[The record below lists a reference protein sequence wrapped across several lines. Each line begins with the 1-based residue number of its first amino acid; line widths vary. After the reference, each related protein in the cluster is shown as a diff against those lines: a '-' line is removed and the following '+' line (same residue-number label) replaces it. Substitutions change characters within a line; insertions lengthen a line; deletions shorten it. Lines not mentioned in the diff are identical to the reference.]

1 MQPPFI
7 RDRIRTIAI
16 ELLGKHPEGLRV
28 SHLVRDIVVVDQCL
42 NPNTIKAAIW
52 NLDKVSASE
61 VCRPARGQL
70 RLKVFKDPTTL
81 GSRMEGLRQAWCS
94 AMAAKGPALLADWL
108 KCELQ
113 DVEQV
118 MTPTRN
124 LFLGLCGTPTVLGI
138 AENPRRGGQARL
150 AGIVSAHMEVD
161 TTSVMDAFGKAC
173 AARLFARR
181 SYLVVPKRQQT
192 SDLMNLHA
200 LCELF
205 GLGLVLFDERST
217 AAPSFWLAVRPF
229 DHDPDP
235 IYEDRCF
242 RQLEEFQSA

>member
-1 MQPPFI
+1 MGGVGS
-7 RDRIRTIAI
+7 IA
-16 ELLGKHPEGLRV
+16 
-28 SHLVRDIVVVDQCL
+28 
-42 NPNTIKAAIW
+42 KAG
-52 NLDKVSASE
+52 VSAEVDLAGLKVEQEEPGDSGRFISE
-61 VCRPARGQL
+61 EAHCAGLGRGLTSGQL

-192 SDLMNLHA
+192 SDLMYLYA